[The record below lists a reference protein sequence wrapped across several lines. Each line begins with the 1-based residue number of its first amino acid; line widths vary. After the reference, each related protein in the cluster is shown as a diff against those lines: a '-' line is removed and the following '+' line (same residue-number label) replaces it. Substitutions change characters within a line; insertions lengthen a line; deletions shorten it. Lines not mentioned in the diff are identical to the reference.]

1 LILKGRFLRLYDDL
15 RLDFIG
21 LNNLEVV
28 SIDQVL
34 DDNVI
39 CQLNQM
45 LVGIIEVDLE
55 EVIVVLNEDPVI
67 VPLTDGE
74 LILERFLGCIYEQQF
89 FFNKLPGNIAD
100 LDIDQLRES
109 YSDGTLGSVIGDVL
123 IYNEDRSEAFFIFT
137 DKDTVFS
144 NDTFA

>member
-1 LILKGRFLRLYDDL
+1 LIIQCWFLRLYDDL
-15 RLDFIG
+15 RADFIG

-39 CQLNQM
+39 CQLNQV

-67 VPLTDGE
+67 IPLTDGE

-89 FFNKLPGNIAD
+89 FFNKLPGDIAD

-123 IYNEDRSEAFFIFT
+123 IDNEDRSEAFFIFT

>member
-1 LILKGRFLRLYDDL
+1 LILQCWFLRLYDDL
-15 RLDFIG
+15 RANFIG

-28 SIDQVL
+28 SIDQVF

-74 LILERFLGCIYEQQF
+74 LVLERFLGCIYEQQF
-89 FFNKLPGNIAD
+89 FFNKLPGDIAD

-123 IYNEDRSEAFFIFT
+123 IDNEDRSEAFFIFT

>member
-1 LILKGRFLRLYDDL
+1 LILQCWFLRLYDDI
-15 RLDFIG
+15 RADFIG

-28 SIDQVL
+28 SINQVL

-74 LILERFLGCIYEQQF
+74 LILERFLSCIYEQQF
-89 FFNKLPGNIAD
+89 FFKKLPGDIAD

-123 IYNEDRSEAFFIFT
+123 IDNEDRSEAFFIFT

>member
-1 LILKGRFLRLYDDL
+1 MILKGRFLRLYDDL

>member
-1 LILKGRFLRLYDDL
+1 LILQCWFLRLYDDL
-15 RLDFIG
+15 RANFIG

-28 SIDQVL
+28 SIDQVF

-74 LILERFLGCIYEQQF
+74 LVLERFLGCIYEQQF
-89 FFNKLPGNIAD
+89 FFNKLPGDIAD

-123 IYNEDRSEAFFIFT
+123 IDNEDRSEAIFIFT

>member
-1 LILKGRFLRLYDDL
+1 MILQCWFLRLYDDL
-15 RLDFIG
+15 RANFIG

-28 SIDQVL
+28 SIDQVF

-67 VPLTDGE
+67 VPLTNGE
-74 LILERFLGCIYEQQF
+74 LVLERFLGCIYEQQF
-89 FFNKLPGNIAD
+89 FFNKLPGDIAD

-123 IYNEDRSEAFFIFT
+123 IDNEDRSEAIFIFT

>member
-1 LILKGRFLRLYDDL
+1 MILQCWFLRLYDDI
-15 RLDFIG
+15 RADFIG

-28 SIDQVL
+28 SINQVL

-67 VPLTDGE
+67 IPLTDGE

-89 FFNKLPGNIAD
+89 FFNKLPGDIAD

-123 IYNEDRSEAFFIFT
+123 IDNEDRSEAFFIFT

>member
-1 LILKGRFLRLYDDL
+1 
-15 RLDFIG
+15 
-21 LNNLEVV
+21 
-28 SIDQVL
+28 
-34 DDNVI
+34 
-39 CQLNQM
+39 M

-67 VPLTDGE
+67 VPLTNGE
-74 LILERFLGCIYEQQF
+74 LVLERFLGCIYEQQF
-89 FFNKLPGNIAD
+89 FFNKLPGDIAD

-123 IYNEDRSEAFFIFT
+123 IDNEDRSEAIFIFT

>member
-1 LILKGRFLRLYDDL
+1 MILQGGFLRLYDDL
-15 RLDFIG
+15 RADFIG

-28 SIDQVL
+28 SIDQIL
-34 DDNVI
+34 DDDVI

-45 LVGIIEVDLE
+45 LVCIIEVDLE

-67 VPLTDGE
+67 VPFTDGE
-74 LILERFLGCIYEQQF
+74 LILERFLSCINKQHF
-89 FFNKLPGNIAD
+89 FFHKLPGDIAD

-123 IYNEDRSEAFFIFT
+123 IDN
-137 DKDTVFS
+137 
-144 NDTFA
+144 

>member
-1 LILKGRFLRLYDDL
+1 LILQGRFLRLNDDL
-15 RLDFIG
+15 RADFIG

-34 DDNVI
+34 DDDVI

-45 LVGIIEVDLE
+45 LVCIIEVDLK

-67 VPLTDGE
+67 VPFTDRE
-74 LILERFLGCIYEQQF
+74 LILERFLSCIYEQQLF
-89 FFNKLPGNIAD
+89 FHKLPGDIAD

-123 IYNEDRSEAFFIFT
+123 IDNKDGSESLFIFT
-137 DKDTVFS
+137 DKDSVFTD
-144 NDTFA
+144 NPFA